1 MKSTALVVLVA
12 LFTASDF
19 GVNAIQNHNVQ
30 RMETET
36 LTDKKKNKK
45 TAKAKKHPAAK
56 DSKKSDAKPKA
67 AAKKEEPEAPKEDAP
82 EDETETSTAV
92 EGGAMSGADEDEI
105 IDKQYNLIAKE
116 AMNAAGV
123 STGEKVVFKEDA
135 IAAGKKIIKSTKGLK
150 GKKLDE
156 YMKEHFEETWK
167 NYDVNDDGSISLEES
182 HVF

>member
-19 GVNAIQNHNVQ
+19 GVHAIQNHNVQ

-67 AAKKEEPEAPKEDAP
+67 AAKKDEPEAPKEDAP

>member
-1 MKSTALVVLVA
+1 
-12 LFTASDF
+12 
-19 GVNAIQNHNVQ
+19 
-30 RMETET
+30 METET

-45 TAKAKKHPAAK
+45 SSKSKKQSSKK
-56 DSKKSDAKPKA
+56 DSKKADKKP
-67 AAKKEEPEAPKEDAP
+67 AAKKEEPKEEPKEEAP

-92 EGGAMSGADEDEI
+92 EGGSMSGADEDEI

-135 IAAGKKIIKSTKGLK
+135 ITAGKKIIQKTKGLK
-150 GKKLDE
+150 GKKLDA
-156 YMKEHFEETWK
+156 YIKDHFEETWK

>member
-19 GVNAIQNHNVQ
+19 GVHAIQNHNVQ

-36 LTDKKKNKK
+36 LTDKKKQKK
-45 TAKAKKHPAAK
+45 TAKAKKHAGG
-56 DSKKSDAKPKA
+56 KKSDAKPKA
-67 AAKKEEPEAPKEDAP
+67 AAKKEEPKDEAPKEEAP

-105 IDKQYNLIAKE
+105 IDRQYNLIAKE

>member
-12 LFTASDF
+12 LLTASDF

-45 TAKAKKHPAAK
+45 TTKAKKHSATKK
-56 DSKKSDAKPKA
+56 DSKTEKS
-67 AAKKEEPEAPKEDAP
+67 AKKEEPKEEAPKEESP
-82 EDETETSTAV
+82 EDETDTSTAT

-105 IDKQYNLIAKE
+105 IDKQFNLAAKE

-123 STGEKVVFKEDA
+123 SSGEKVVFKEDA
-135 IAAGKKIIKSTKGLK
+135 IAAGKKIIR
-150 GKKLDE
+150 
-156 YMKEHFEETWK
+156 
-167 NYDVNDDGSISLEES
+167 
-182 HVF
+182 

>member
-19 GVNAIQNHNVQ
+19 GVHAIQNHNVQ

-36 LTDKKKNKK
+36 LTDKKKNKQ
-45 TAKAKKHPAAK
+45 TAKAKKHPGA
-56 DSKKSDAKPKA
+56 KKSDAKRKA
-67 AAKKEEPEAPKEDAP
+67 AAKKEEPKDEAPKEEAP

>member
-67 AAKKEEPEAPKEDAP
+67 AAKKDEPEAPKEDAP

>member
-12 LFTASDF
+12 LFMASDF
-19 GVNAIQNHNVQ
+19 GVNAIHNHNVQ
-30 RMETET
+30 SMETET
-36 LTDKKKNKK
+36 LAEHKKSKK
-45 TAKAKKHPAAK
+45 TTKAKKHSAK
-56 DSKKSDAKPKA
+56 DSKKDAKPKA
-67 AAKKEEPEAPKEDAP
+67 AAKKEEPKEEAPKEEAP

-156 YMKEHFEETWK
+156 YMKEHFEETWA
-167 NYDVNDDGSISLEES
+167 NYDVNGDGSISLEES